1 MWRTRHKFCGG
12 LPLLPQPFHLSL
24 LCPVGR
30 HCRAVFAPAAAQVT
44 HGAGGTRRIPMAKI
58 HRREFAKRA
67 AAAAVAAPLLLENFG
82 QQTTEAPKPEPKL
95 KLSADQEVA
104 VKKAVERRDQQLKK
118 MRDLVL
124 PYDLEPAFV
133 FAARPKARGGRRE

>member
-1 MWRTRHKFCGG
+1 
-12 LPLLPQPFHLSL
+12 
-24 LCPVGR
+24 
-30 HCRAVFAPAAAQVT
+30 
-44 HGAGGTRRIPMAKI
+44 MAKI

-67 AAAAVAAPLLLENFG
+67 AAAAVAAPLVLEKLG

-95 KLSADQEVA
+95 KLSADQETA
-104 VKKAVERRDQQLKK
+104 VKKVVERREQQLKK

-133 FAARPKARGGRRE
+133 FAARPKARGGRRQ

>member
-1 MWRTRHKFCGG
+1 
-12 LPLLPQPFHLSL
+12 
-24 LCPVGR
+24 
-30 HCRAVFAPAAAQVT
+30 
-44 HGAGGTRRIPMAKI
+44 MAKI
-58 HRREFAKRA
+58 HRREFARRA
-67 AAAAVAAPLLLENFG
+67 ASAALAGPLALAELG
-82 QQTTEAPKPEPKL
+82 KQTNEAPKPEPKL

-133 FAARPKARGGRRE
+133 FAARPKALGGRRE